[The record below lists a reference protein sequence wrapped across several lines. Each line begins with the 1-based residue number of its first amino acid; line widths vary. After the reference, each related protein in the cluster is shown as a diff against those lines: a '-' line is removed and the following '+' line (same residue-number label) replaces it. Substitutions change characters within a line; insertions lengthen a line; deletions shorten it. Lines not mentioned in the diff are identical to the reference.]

1 MNAAFAR
8 DFSSLLF
15 ERESTCSVVRT
26 LEKIKTSSEKEA
38 INLQRRFRLAQYFF
52 SLVHLFSRGKMHP
65 PRLIF

>member
-15 ERESTCSVVRT
+15 ERESTCCST
-26 LEKIKTSSEKEA
+26 LEKIKTCSEKGA

-52 SLVHLFSRGKMHP
+52 P
-65 PRLIF
+65 